1 MFQTVLSCIGRSV
14 GGYGRSVRRQGRSLG
29 GHGKSVGDMRRH
41 WIGIKDI
48 LGISVG
54 YLGNIWKISG
64 IYLWDFLGIYQ
75 GYFGDI
81 SRSS

>member
-1 MFQTVLSCIGRSV
+1 MFQTVLSGIGRSV

-54 YLGNIWKISG
+54 YL
-64 IYLWDFLGIYQ
+64 
-75 GYFGDI
+75 
-81 SRSS
+81 